1 MNLKGVEFH
10 MKKLIGLLVAMM
22 LVLPVIA
29 NAASA
34 PKDKKESGPELTIF
48 IDTEP
53 TITIDADEVP
63 L

>member
-1 MNLKGVEFH
+1 

-53 TITIDADEVP
+53 TIIIDADEVP